1 MYDEFQGVEKAEGIS
16 KIPGYAGYVHGI
28 KPENVYGKTY
38 GKTTL
43 DINTNQYVK
52 GQDFGAR
59 DKYVSSN
66 SINMMPPSER
76 LQRTAADI
84 VGVPNTKIVV
94 KEVPFV

>member
-1 MYDEFQGVEKAEGIS
+1 MR
-16 KIPGYAGYVHGI
+16 GI

-43 DINTNQYVK
+43 DISSNQYVV
-52 GQDFGAR
+52 GQDFVAK

-84 VGVPNTKIVV
+84 VGVANTKIPVN
-94 KEVPFV
+94 EVISSRFSRP